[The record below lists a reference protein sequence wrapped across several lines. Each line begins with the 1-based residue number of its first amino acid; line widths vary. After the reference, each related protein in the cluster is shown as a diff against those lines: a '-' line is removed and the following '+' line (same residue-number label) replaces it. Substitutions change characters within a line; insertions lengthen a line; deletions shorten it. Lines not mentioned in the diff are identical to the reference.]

1 MDEREVV
8 ENTDEPRTVK
18 SLKKDLVDEGVG
30 EAEILL
36 VHSSLSSL
44 GWVCGGA
51 QAVVEALVE
60 VVSPGTFVMPTF
72 SGGLSDPSDWEN
84 PPVPESW
91 WETIRAEMPAF
102 DPEVTPIGSV
112 GMIPEVF
119 RKWPNVVRGSH
130 PIVSFAALGPD
141 SEDIVEDHPL
151 DFPLGEDSPLA
162 RLYELDA
169 KVLLLGVGFD
179 RNTSFHLGEYRAPGK
194 EETVEAG
201 PVEEDGERIWKEYK
215 DIKFKDDKF
224 EEMGEEFEEEEDVK
238 IFKVGSA
245 KCRYF
250 SIRDAVDFSERWFS
264 EFRESNSDKS
274 KIKRDEKGCVNKLK
288 NIAERV
294 EEVDIDSDEDYEQRM
309 KERSG

>member
-8 ENTDEPRTVK
+8 ENTDKPRTVRTLTK
-18 SLKKDLVDEGVG
+18 NLYQVGIEEDET
-30 EAEILL
+30 LL

-51 QAVVEALVE
+51 QAVVEALIE
-60 VVSPGTFVMPTF
+60 VVSPGTLVMPTF

-119 RKWPNVVRGSH
+119 RKWPNVVRSSH

-141 SEDIVEDHPL
+141 SEYLVKDHPL
-151 DFPLGEDSPLA
+151 DYPLGEDSPLA

-169 KVLLLGVGFD
+169 KVLLLGVGYG

-194 EETVEAG
+194 EETVEGG
-201 PVEEDGERIWKEYK
+201 PIKESGKRIWKEYK
-215 DIKFKDDKF
+215 DIKFRDDKF
-224 EEMGEEFEEEEDVK
+224 EEMGEEFEEKEDVR

-250 SIRDAVDFSERWFS
+250 SLRDAVDFSERWFT
-264 EFRESNSDKS
+264 EFRNSCD
-274 KIKRDEKGCVNKLK
+274 
-288 NIAERV
+288 
-294 EEVDIDSDEDYEQRM
+294 
-309 KERSG
+309 